1 MPAPKKKNDGLIY
14 RQIPKVMEAVGV
26 IRKGQENKFDHYK
39 FRGIDDVY
47 NALQPALVK
56 FGVFPVPKLLD
67 ITQTERKSRKGESM
81 IHTLLQVQYTFYAED
96 GSFVEVVAPGEA
108 ADRSDKSANKAIAA
122 AYKYAMFQLFCIPT
136 EEQAKDDADNTTPE
150 VADAEPQSEP
160 QTQAEPG
167 DGGKA
172 AAEAS
177 KALSEAKKALE
188 KQVETWIR
196 SEGVQDDAR
205 PILLK
210 IIAQELGRVVNVT
223 LEDVTKVRDAIRA
236 RKYTATGEL
245 VPPPEL
251 GEEQPALLPAEG

>member
-1 MPAPKKKNDGLIY
+1 MPAAKKTNGLIY
-14 RQIPKVMEAVGV
+14 RQIPKVMAAVGA
-26 IRKGQENKFDHYK
+26 IKKGQENKFDHYK

-47 NALQPALVK
+47 NALQPALVAH
-56 FGVFPVPKLLD
+56 GVFPVPKLLE
-67 ITQTERKSRKGESM
+67 ITQTDRKSRKGESM
-81 IHTLLQVQYTFYAED
+81 IHTLAKVQYTFYAED

-122 AYKYAMFQLFCIPT
+122 AFKYAMFQLFCIPT
-136 EEQAKDDADNTTPE
+136 EEQARDDADNATPE
-150 VADAEPQSEP
+150 VADAEPQESPEP
-160 QTQAEPG
+160 QPVQG

-188 KQVETWIR
+188 KQFETWIR
-196 SEGVQDDAR
+196 TEGVQDEPR

-210 IIAQELGRVVNVT
+210 IIAQELGRIVNVT
-223 LEDVTKVRDAIRA
+223 LEDITKVREAIRA

-245 VPPPEL
+245 IPAPEA
-251 GEEQPALLPAEG
+251 GEEQPPLLPQEG